1 MVVAGSPS
9 AYRRLVEDISARQVR
24 RRYVAVCEGVMVS
37 GQDIDRPIGRDP
49 KQRTRQVVRE
59 DGKSAQSLV
68 RVRARYRAHS
78 AVDVTLGSGRTHQI
92 RVHMQSIG
100 HPLVGDTKYGCRRIL
115 PRGADA
121 DTVTTLQQFPRQA
134 LHAFKLD
141 FAHPA
146 SEQALH
152 FAAPIPED
160 LGMLM
165 QTLAE
170 DAQ

>member
-1 MVVAGSPS
+1 
-9 AYRRLVEDISARQVR
+9 
-24 RRYVAVCEGVMVS
+24 
-37 GQDIDRPIGRDP
+37 
-49 KQRTRQVVRE
+49 
-59 DGKSAQSLV
+59 
-68 RVRARYRAHS
+68 
-78 AVDVTLGSGRTHQI
+78 
-92 RVHMQSIG
+92 MQSIG

-141 FAHPA
+141 FAHPT